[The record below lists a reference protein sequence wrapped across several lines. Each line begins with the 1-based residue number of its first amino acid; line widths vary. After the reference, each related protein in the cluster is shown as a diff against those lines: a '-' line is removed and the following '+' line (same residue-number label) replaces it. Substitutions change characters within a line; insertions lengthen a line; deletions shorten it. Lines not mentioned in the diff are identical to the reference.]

1 MNSVVNNETS
11 FNSTQAAALTQTRLR
26 WAIALVI
33 NLPLPFVALPIVGS
47 DWVEQ
52 QPGGAATNAMLL
64 AIFIGLVSLGLG
76 HVARNQAYKAD
87 WKGEV
92 IGPAGYT
99 KGNTYFFAALTAGAL
114 ALFGLSVTGGWPAP
128 TFAAAPVVIGLLI
141 FNFPNGRPMQP
152 APFSLDGEDL

>member
-1 MNSVVNNETS
+1 MNNEPP
-11 FNSTQAAALTQTRLR
+11 FNPTQASELKHLRIR
-26 WAIALVI
+26 WAIALLI
-33 NLPLPFVALPIVGS
+33 NLPLPFIALPMVGS

-52 QPGGAATNAMLL
+52 QPGGAATNAMLM
-64 AIFIGLVSLGLG
+64 AIAIGAAALLLG
-76 HVARNQAYKAD
+76 HFARNQAYKAD

-92 IGPAGYT
+92 IGPAGYV

-128 TFAAAPVVIGLLI
+128 TFAAAPVIIGLLI

-152 APFSLDGEDL
+152 APPRLDGEGL